1 MLSLEE
7 RLISG
12 LAILSL
18 ATALASCERAEDGSS
33 SADTSRVGEERTLDE
48 AREDGCIGALVT
60 IELNLNILRD
70 MDELLDRGFW
80 EWTDVNEEVWDR
92 GDLVADYGKGFFAM
106 GIERDTRFREAGAE
120 VAQAY
125 KQFGRQGFYDAGAQW
140 TDAAGH
146 FSTSVERLN
155 EATNEF
161 ADLCP
166 EYVS

>member
-1 MLSLEE
+1 MFSSKKS
-7 RLISG
+7 IGS
-12 LAILSL
+12 LAILVLVS
-18 ATALASCERAEDGSS
+18 ALTSCDGGDFGQS
-33 SADTSRVGEERTLDE
+33 SAETDNVGEERSLDE
-48 AREDGCIGALVT
+48 AREDGCRAALVT
-60 IELNLNILRD
+60 IQLNLNILRD

-106 GIERDTRFREAGAE
+106 GIERDTRFRAAGAE

-125 KQFGRQGFYDAGAQW
+125 KQFGRQGFFDAGAQW

-166 EYVS
+166 E